1 LLHLKKTKDMRAPTL
16 TSIASFK
23 KPKDMRAPTLTS
35 IAPFKKTKRY
45 ESTNSEKYCST

>member
-1 LLHLKKTKDMRAPTL
+1 MRAPTL